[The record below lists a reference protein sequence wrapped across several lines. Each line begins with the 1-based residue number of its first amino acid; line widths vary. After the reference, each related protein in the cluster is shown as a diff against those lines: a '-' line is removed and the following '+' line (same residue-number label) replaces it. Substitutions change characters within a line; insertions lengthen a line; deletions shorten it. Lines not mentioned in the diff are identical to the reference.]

1 MKKKIAILGSTGSIG
16 KTLLDIVAKDKK
28 NFEITLLTAH
38 RNYEKLLNQAKK
50 FKVKNLIISN
60 KKTFEKIKKKNIK
73 NIKIYNSFE
82 DLNLIFSQKI
92 DYVMSSIVGL
102 DGLDPTIK
110 IIKFTKKIAIANKES
125 IICGWNLIKK
135 ELNKNKTEFIPVDSE
150 HFSLWYGLKNSNNED
165 IEKIFITASGGPF
178 YKTPL
183 NKFKS
188 IKVRDAINHPNWK
201 MGRKISIDSAT
212 MINKVYEVIEA
223 KNIFNI
229 PLNKIDIL
237 IHPKSYIHAIIKFK
251 NGLIK
256 IIAHDTTMAIPIF
269 NTLYSKA
276 HSNFKFNKI
285 NVNKLNNLNLIKL
298 NYKRYPIT
306 KILSS
311 LPKNHSLY
319 FTIIVSIN
327 DTLVD
332 LFLKNKISF
341 MEIQKI
347 FLKMANDKKF
357 VKFKKIN
364 PYKIQ
369 DIINLNKYVHLKTLK
384 KVYKS

>member
-1 MKKKIAILGSTGSIG
+1 
-16 KTLLDIVAKDKK
+16 
-28 NFEITLLTAH
+28 
-38 RNYEKLLNQAKK
+38 
-50 FKVKNLIISN
+50 
-60 KKTFEKIKKKNIK
+60 
-73 NIKIYNSFE
+73 
-82 DLNLIFSQKI
+82 
-92 DYVMSSIVGL
+92 
-102 DGLDPTIK
+102 
-110 IIKFTKKIAIANKES
+110 
-125 IICGWNLIKK
+125 
-135 ELNKNKTEFIPVDSE
+135 
-150 HFSLWYGLKNSNNED
+150 
-165 IEKIFITASGGPF
+165 
-178 YKTPL
+178 
-183 NKFKS
+183 
-188 IKVRDAINHPNWK
+188 

-276 HSNFKFNKI
+276 HTNFKFNKI
-285 NVNKLNNLNLIKL
+285 NLNKLNNLNLIKL

-357 VKFKKIN
+357 VKLKKIN

-369 DIINLNKYVHLKTLK
+369 DIINLNKYVL
-384 KVYKS
+384 